1 MIRFISFSG
10 NNSNKWYYTFQA
22 LTRENEKKSQTVI
35 SIPTLSNEK

>member
-22 LTRENEKKSQTVI
+22 LTRENEKKKPDCDFNSYFV
-35 SIPTLSNEK
+35 